1 MGVGSDMFIL
11 EIASLVATFNA
22 ILGNTAALVRL
33 AMGLVVCDLLKGPL
47 AGEEWPL
54 RRFLKQERQY
64 TGLPGFSRKGTVV
77 NVLQSAHAVRFA
89 RRDGRGLVD
98 RDLRGMRE

>member
-1 MGVGSDMFIL
+1 MFIL
-11 EIASLVATFNA
+11 EIAFLVATFNA
-22 ILGNTAALVRL
+22 ILGKTAALVIL
-33 AMGLVVCDLLKGPL
+33 AMGLVAVSDLLTGPL
-47 AGEEWPL
+47 AGEERPL

-64 TGLPGFSRKGTVV
+64 TGLPGLSRKGTVV

-89 RRDGRGLVD
+89 RRDGRGLVE

>member
-1 MGVGSDMFIL
+1 M
-11 EIASLVATFNA
+11 VATFNA
-22 ILGNTAALVRL
+22 ILGNTAVIL
-33 AMGLVVCDLLKGPL
+33 AMGLVAVSDLLTGPL
-47 AGEEWPL
+47 VGEERPL

-64 TGLPGFSRKGTVV
+64 TGLPGLSRKGTVV

-89 RRDGRGLVD
+89 WRDGRGLVE

>member
-1 MGVGSDMFIL
+1 MFIL
-11 EIASLVATFNA
+11 EIVSLVATFNA
-22 ILGNTAALVRL
+22 ISGNTAALVLL
-33 AMGLVVCDLLKGPL
+33 AMGLVVVCDLLTGYL

-54 RRFLKQERQY
+54 RRFLKQGRQY
-64 TGLPGFSRKGTVV
+64 TGLPGLSRKGTVV

-89 RRDGRGLVD
+89 RRDGRGLVE

>member
-1 MGVGSDMFIL
+1 MFIL
-11 EIASLVATFNA
+11 EIASLVATFSA
-22 ILGNTAALVRL
+22 ISGNTAALVL
-33 AMGLVVCDLLKGPL
+33 FAMGLVAVSDLLTGPL
-47 AGEEWPL
+47 AEEEWPL

-64 TGLPGFSRKGTVV
+64 TGLPGFSRKGAVV
-77 NVLQSAHAVRFA
+77 KVLQSAHAVRFA